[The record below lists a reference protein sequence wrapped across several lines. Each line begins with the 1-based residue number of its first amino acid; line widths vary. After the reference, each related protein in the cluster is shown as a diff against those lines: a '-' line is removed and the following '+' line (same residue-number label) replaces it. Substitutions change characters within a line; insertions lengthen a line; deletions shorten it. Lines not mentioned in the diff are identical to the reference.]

1 MRRAHRSLWVAF
13 FLLTTIISMCAQQ
26 PTLAERPLQG
36 LQLASLRPR
45 QQLIWR
51 RVSPA
56 AGQIDGP
63 VLYTLIIRSS
73 ATPNHIPR
81 IASNYTLTNS
91 LIGNDGTNVTIGG
104 LSIDGNT
111 GLVSFAGSQAF
122 PGTGT
127 VTSVAAGDL
136 SITIGGTAAAPT
148 VAVNGASVTNV
159 DAAKLGGQPA
169 ANYARVDVSNTF
181 AANQYFSAP
190 VYAPI
195 FYDSNNTGYYVDP
208 NGTSALNVF
217 RFNTADCLN
226 GSCPANGAIRY
237 TPNFHLNAPSG
248 SAVIIN
254 WDNGTTPGANV
265 AQLRVGNGQASDAF
279 YITSGGTAFGSY
291 VNTTDDSIGAG
302 VTGVMVKQS
311 NNYHRTANAAAVAA
325 FVANAFP
332 KGIDFDTSNADDG
345 TFGVNQ
351 LLFGAPGTGEGI
363 GSKRTAGGN
372 QFGLDFYTNF
382 TRKMFLT
389 TAGVLTMAGG
399 ASCDGTTWNNAS
411 DRNLKTAFASISPA
425 QVLQNLLSLPV
436 QSWQYKSDS
445 AGSRHI
451 GPVAQDFHAAF
462 AVGDDDRHISTVD
475 EGGVALVAIQG
486 LNQKLEEQLQK
497 KDAQIAA
504 LQKERD
510 AQQGQLAAVQEQM
523 NAMMQRLKTV
533 EKSVAGSRT
542 QDKLLATKQ

>member
-1 MRRAHRSLWVAF
+1 
-13 FLLTTIISMCAQQ
+13 
-26 PTLAERPLQG
+26 
-36 LQLASLRPR
+36 
-45 QQLIWR
+45 
-51 RVSPA
+51 
-56 AGQIDGP
+56 
-63 VLYTLIIRSS
+63 
-73 ATPNHIPR
+73 
-81 IASNYTLTNS
+81 
-91 LIGNDGTNVTIGG
+91 
-104 LSIDGNT
+104 
-111 GLVSFAGSQAF
+111 
-122 PGTGT
+122 
-127 VTSVAAGDL
+127 
-136 SITIGGTAAAPT
+136 
-148 VAVNGASVTNV
+148 
-159 DAAKLGGQPA
+159 
-169 ANYARVDVSNTF
+169 
-181 AANQYFSAP
+181 P

-195 FYDSNNTGYYVDP
+195 FYDSNNNGYYVDP
-208 NGTSALNVF
+208 NGTSALNVL

-237 TPNFHLNAPSG
+237 TPNFHLNAPNG
-248 SAVIIN
+248 YAVIIN
-254 WDNGTTPGANV
+254 WDNGSTPGANV
-265 AQLRVGNGQASDAF
+265 QQLRVGNGQAADAF
-279 YITSGGTAFGSY
+279 YVTSAGYAFGSY
-291 VNTTDDSIGAG
+291 VNTTDNSVGSG
-302 VTGVMVKQS
+302 VTGVMVKQGD
-311 NNYHRTANAAAVAA
+311 NYHRTANAAAVAA
-325 FVANAFP
+325 FVAKAFP
-332 KGIDFDTSNADDG
+332 NGIDFDTSNADDG

-382 TRKMFLT
+382 TQRMFLT
-389 TAGVLTMAGG
+389 QAGVLQMAGG
-399 ASCDGTTWNNAS
+399 ALCNGTTWINAS